1 LLELLFVLL
10 VGLLIVGLI
19 YWVASLLLPH
29 PIPVIV
35 AVIGII
41 LLLLVI
47 LQGDYTACTGRHC

>member
-1 LLELLFVLL
+1 MLELLFVLL